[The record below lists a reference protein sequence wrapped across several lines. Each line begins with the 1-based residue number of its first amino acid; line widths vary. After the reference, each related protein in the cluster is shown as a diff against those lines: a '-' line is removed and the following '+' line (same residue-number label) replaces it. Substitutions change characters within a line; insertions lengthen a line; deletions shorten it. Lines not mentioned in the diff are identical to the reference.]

1 MAALVRTSRDRLTR
15 TEPFEVFTRPQRSWP
30 ARLLGLTVRLR
41 AEIAVTVAVLTA
53 WAWLRDR
60 FTAWTAPAVV
70 PEPAAA
76 AAEQLRSASLA
87 AGLVLIGLVLVV
99 LAVPITRRYVVRR
112 CFAVMTRHRF
122 RATCIERRIMNFS
135 GNVPLLLWCRPTP
148 VGERLWVLLRAG
160 TDAGDVERNL
170 SHAATACWAGDARA
184 AAHRKV
190 SALVVVDIVRR
201 DPLRGPAHT
210 SPHATRPARRRR
222 LVVLRG
228 GRSA

>member
-1 MAALVRTSRDRLTR
+1 MPAVVRTSRDRLTR

-30 ARLLGLTVRLR
+30 ARLLGLAIRLR
-41 AEIAVTVAVLTA
+41 AEITMTIAVLTA

-60 FTAWTAPAVV
+60 ITAWTAPAVA
-70 PEPAAA
+70 PESAA
-76 AAEQLRSASLA
+76 AAEQLRSASLV
-87 AGLVLIGLVLVV
+87 AGLVLLGLVLVV
-99 LAVPITRRYVVRR
+99 LAVPMTRRYVVRR
-112 CFAVMTRHRF
+112 CFAVITRHRF
-122 RATCIERRIMNFS
+122 RAACIERRVMNFS

-160 TDAGDVERNL
+160 IDAGDIERNL
-170 SHAATACWAGDARA
+170 SHAASACWAGDARA

-190 SALVVVDIVRR
+190 SALVVVDVIRR
-201 DPLRGPAHT
+201 DPLRGSSHT
-210 SPHATRPARRRR
+210 SPHSTRPARRQR

>member
-41 AEIAVTVAVLTA
+41 AEIAVTVAVLTV
-53 WAWLRDR
+53 WLWLRDR
-60 FTAWTAPAVV
+60 IAAWTAPAVA
-70 PEPAAA
+70 PEPAA
-76 AAEQLRSASLA
+76 AAEQLRSASLV
-87 AGLVLIGLVLVV
+87 AGLVLLGLVLVV
-99 LAVPITRRYVVRR
+99 LAVPVTRRFVVRR

-122 RATCIERRIMNFS
+122 RATCIERRIMNVS

-160 TDAGDVERNL
+160 IDAGEVERNL
-170 SHAATACWAGDARA
+170 SHAASACWASDARA

-190 SALVVVDIVRR
+190 SALVVVDILRR

-210 SPHATRPARRRR
+210 SPHVTRPVRRRR

>member
-30 ARLLGLTVRLR
+30 ARLLGLAIRLR
-41 AEIAVTVAVLTA
+41 AEITVTVLALAAWVWLTDRIETWAAVL
-53 WAWLRDR
+53 
-60 FTAWTAPAVV
+60 V
-70 PEPAAA
+70 
-76 AAEQLRSASLA
+76 
-87 AGLVLIGLVLVV
+87 LVGLVLVV
-99 LAVPITRRYVVRR
+99 AGWPASRRYVVRR

-122 RATCIERRIMNFS
+122 RATCIERRLMNFS

-160 TDAGDVERNL
+160 IDAGDIERNL
-170 SHAATACWAGDARA
+170 SHAASACWAGDARA
-184 AAHRKV
+184 AAHRTV
-190 SALVVVDIVRR
+190 SALVVVDVIRR

-210 SPHATRPARRRR
+210 SPHSTRPASRRR